1 MGNKKGKA
9 QRNGATSSRA
19 MDASLHIMIAEVVA
33 NTKKRYIYIERD
45 DKNDARWNA
54 LLTVLI
60 KRSRLRRPKLKPP
73 RSLPMP
79 PSYKP

>member
-33 NTKKRYIYIERD
+33 NTKKRYIYREREMT
-45 DKNDARWNA
+45 RTM
-54 LLTVLI
+54 LGGM
-60 KRSRLRRPKLKPP
+60 RC
-73 RSLPMP
+73 
-79 PSYKP
+79 